1 MFCFYPIFLFQ
12 LFPEYLGY
20 NRKVNI
26 IKEQKKFFMAE
37 IKRHQETLDV
47 LNPRDFI
54 DVYLAA
60 IESGEN
66 DALTMEDLAVAI
78 GDMFVAGTE
87 TSSTT
92 LKWTLLYLCLHQDI
106 QDKCRDEIK
115 HVLGANERCK
125 MSHLTSLPYTLATI
139 TEIQRVAR
147 VAPSS
152 LLHKTSSPTTIEG
165 YNFPAKSVF
174 TANLSHITHDP
185 SIIKD
190 PHYFNPQRW
199 IGQDGR

>member
-1 MFCFYPIFLFQ
+1 
-12 LFPEYLGY
+12 
-20 NRKVNI
+20 
-26 IKEQKKFFMAE
+26 
-37 IKRHQETLDV
+37 
-47 LNPRDFI
+47 
-54 DVYLAA
+54 
-60 IESGEN
+60 
-66 DALTMEDLAVAI
+66 
-78 GDMFVAGTE
+78 
-87 TSSTT
+87 
-92 LKWTLLYLCLHQDI
+92 LYLCLHQDV
-106 QDKCRDEIK
+106 QDECRNEIK
-115 HVLGANERCK
+115 HVLGASERCK

-174 TANLSHITHDP
+174 AANLSHITHDP

-199 IGQDGR
+199 IGQDGRFLKNDRLIPFGIGKRVCMGELLARNEIFLFTVNLIQSIKFLPPVQNPIPSPSNYIVNLSRIPDDFYIRFEAT